1 MSRPPDRPLLRAH
14 LVRSSPVRLRAQPSR
29 DGAACPQSFPRTG
42 GTDERTVLLGI
53 ALLAVIAAMSAT
65 GGGVRDQVDPELTTE
80 VEALLAQSP
89 LRDFAGLAPIAAEPP
104 AEWRS
109 PYIGTPFVEI
119 PLVVESG
126 QVVSSGFLPLTDL
139 DTLYGVD
146 DPPVVPVQSAPALDA
161 PPADLVDD
169 TPAMIAWASPPLDAK

>member
-1 MSRPPDRPLLRAH
+1 MK
-14 LVRSSPVRLRAQPSR
+14 
-29 DGAACPQSFPRTG
+29 
-42 GTDERTVLLGI
+42 TVLLGI

-65 GGGVRDQVDPELTTE
+65 GGGVRDQIDPELTTE

-104 AEWRS
+104 AEAV
-109 PYIGTPFVEI
+109 PYIGVPLVEI

-139 DTLYGVD
+139 DALYGVD
-146 DPPVVPVQSAPALDA
+146 GPPPVVQVQSAPALDA

-169 TPAMIAWASPPLDAK
+169 TPAIAWVSPPLDAK